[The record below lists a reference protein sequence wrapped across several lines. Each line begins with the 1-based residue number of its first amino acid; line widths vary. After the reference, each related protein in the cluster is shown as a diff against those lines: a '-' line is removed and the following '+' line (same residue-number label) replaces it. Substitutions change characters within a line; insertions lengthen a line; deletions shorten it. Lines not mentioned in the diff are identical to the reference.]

1 MAPCGFLGHTVRC
14 RSIPGDQ
21 RWPNAPNK
29 PTRKFVREFRALY
42 ELGNEV
48 ISLREKESVGER
60 LPQTKSAGGILKK
73 SRKVIIA
80 TRPHTDSRR
89 AGTQLNSGVKQQ
101 RRTAD

>member
-1 MAPCGFLGHTVRC
+1 MAPCGFLVHTVRC

-29 PTRKFVREFRALY
+29 PTRKFVRESALSTK
-42 ELGNEV
+42 LGNEV

-73 SRKVIIA
+73 AAKA
-80 TRPHTDSRR
+80 
-89 AGTQLNSGVKQQ
+89 
-101 RRTAD
+101 